1 MNAKWELLSK
11 SKAHADVG
19 KEGLRLELNGGWTID
34 DGITRKQKAIV
45 EFLCDKDRKGDENLY
60 DPEDKYSD
68 GKDKREEKEDDGKK
82 DGNVED
88 DGPDSASLQFVSYD
102 ADVLRLKWRTK
113 FACEKSKEELDAEKN
128 QHWGFFTW
136 FILMYGSP
144 LSWSSRWRHFTDFVQ
159 QCLPINR
166 CLPDLRL
173 MAQLQPIRRSGLGP
187 SSPWRYYPRR
197 SILAQGLDAKS
208 YQHITRGWKQR
219 GLRGRIRGEIRGEVV
234 ISRIA

>member
-1 MNAKWELLSK
+1 VLIQPTVCAIERLIKGEFDIIDRVWPIAGDLREQGGYDMNAKWELLSK
-11 SKAHADVG
+11 SKAHADAG
-19 KEGLRLELNGGWTID
+19 KEGLRLELNGGWIID
-34 DGITRKQKAIV
+34 DDITRKQKAIV

-88 DGPDSASLQFVSYD
+88 DGPGSASLEFVSYYPSDSD

-144 LSWSSRWRHFTDFVQ
+144 LSWSSRWRLLLTLLTV
-159 QCLPINR
+159 P
-166 CLPDLRL
+166 
-173 MAQLQPIRRSGLGP
+173 
-187 SSPWRYYPRR
+187 
-197 SILAQGLDAKS
+197 S
-208 YQHITRGWKQR
+208 YQPLPT
-219 GLRGRIRGEIRGEVV
+219 
-234 ISRIA
+234 